1 VKTSRRLVLLALL
14 AFLPGCLVM
23 QSGSL
28 EVLNPKQAYGQSVA
42 VIGDLH
48 GDNRDIEQR
57 LASDLSK
64 ALGKRG
70 LTVAENPEKADIV
83 IVPTLGRMR
92 ERAPE
97 PVAPAGEDAMSAE
110 SEPVAAAEPVVAS
123 PAPEARSFHRFASAQ
138 TITRG
143 DLVLRR
149 DVPSARTPAGAQ
161 QAGLLLTGYRGEDF
175 RDYGTGRRSLPPVWR
190 IYVSQPAVQMK
201 WNSVAVPLINAAAG
215 VAKPL
220 AKSGKAEKSEP
231 RPETAETESRAEK
244 KKEPE
249 RKKPENPEGSDR
261 EDDATTGA
269 EDGAPEKKRKVF
281 WWFGAKE
288 KTER

>member
-1 VKTSRRLVLLALL
+1 VKTPRRLVLLAPL

-28 EVLNPKQAYGQSVA
+28 EVLNPKQAYGRSVA

-97 PVAPAGEDAMSAE
+97 PVVPVGEDAPVAE
-110 SEPVAAAEPVVAS
+110 SEPVIAA
-123 PAPEARSFHRFASAQ
+123 PAPEARSFHRFSSAQ

-201 WNSVAVPLINAAAG
+201 WNLVAVPLINAAAG
-215 VAKPL
+215 AAKPL
-220 AKSGKAEKSEP
+220 AKSAKAEKAEP
-231 RPETAETESRAEK
+231 RPETDEPESRAEK
-244 KKEPE
+244 KKKREP
-249 RKKPENPEGSDR
+249 KKPENPEAGDR
-261 EDDATTGA
+261 EGDATTGA
-269 EDGAPEKKRKVF
+269 EDSAPEKKRR
-281 WWFGAKE
+281 G
-288 KTER
+288 KTRN

>member
-1 VKTSRRLVLLALL
+1 MKTPRRLVLLAPL

-28 EVLNPKQAYGQSVA
+28 EVLNPKQAYGRSVA

-64 ALGKRG
+64 ALVKRG

-97 PVAPAGEDAMSAE
+97 PVAPVGEDAPVAE
-110 SEPVAAAEPVVAS
+110 SEPVAAAEPVIAA
-123 PAPEARSFHRFASAQ
+123 PAPEARSFHRFSSAQ

-215 VAKPL
+215 AAKPL
-220 AKSGKAEKSEP
+220 GKSAKVEKVEP
-231 RPETAETESRAEK
+231 RPETNEPESRAEK
-244 KKEPE
+244 KKEQAT
-249 RKKPENPEGSDR
+249 KKPESPGSSDR
-261 EDDATTGA
+261 EDGATMEA
-269 EDGAPEKKRKVF
+269 EDSAPEKKRN
-281 WWFGAKE
+281 
-288 KTER
+288 